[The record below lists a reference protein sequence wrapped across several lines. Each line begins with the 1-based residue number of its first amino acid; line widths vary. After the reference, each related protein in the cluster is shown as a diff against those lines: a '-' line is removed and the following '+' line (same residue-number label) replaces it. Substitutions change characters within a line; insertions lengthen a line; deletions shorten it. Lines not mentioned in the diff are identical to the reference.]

1 MSVGQQEDTGADAET
16 DLELQGTLPSK
27 RIQRKKTM
35 PGEMAEHETFTE
47 AESVYRIEVHTLI
60 MDAVI
65 ENLHQQFLSNDTL
78 C

>member
-1 MSVGQQEDTGADAET
+1 MERDAET

-35 PGEMAEHETFTE
+35 PGEMAEHKTFTD
-47 AESVYRIEVHTLI
+47 AESAYRIEVHTLI

-65 ENLHQQFLSNDTL
+65 VYLRQRFLSNGTL